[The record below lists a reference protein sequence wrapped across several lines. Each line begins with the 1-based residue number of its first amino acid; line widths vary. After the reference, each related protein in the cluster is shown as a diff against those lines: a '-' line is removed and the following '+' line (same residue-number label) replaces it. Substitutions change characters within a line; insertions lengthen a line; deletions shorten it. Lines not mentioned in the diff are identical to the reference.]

1 MRFILAV
8 VVAAVV
14 VGMRASLCPLFAP
27 IHTKRRFYFLKSFLI
42 VCQMGQCEADRRHL
56 IRAQPRF
63 PSPFFSLL
71 TSVCSLSLFAARS
84 RRGSNAAQ
92 MIAIVMLGI

>member
-1 MRFILAV
+1 
-8 VVAAVV
+8 
-14 VGMRASLCPLFAP
+14 MRASLCPLCAP

-42 VCQMGQCEADRRHL
+42 VCQMGQCEADRPHL
-56 IRAQPRF
+56 IRVVLLP
-63 PSPFFSLL
+63 PSSLL
-71 TSVCSLSLFAARS
+71 PFLLYSHLSLCPSHSRALSRQDEA

>member
-8 VVAAVV
+8 VVVV

-56 IRAQPRF
+56 IRAQPRSLSS
-63 PSPFFSLL
+63 PSPY
-71 TSVCSLSLFAARS
+71 LSTLALRCPVEARVKRS
-84 RRGSNAAQ
+84 PNDCDCYAWHL
-92 MIAIVMLGI
+92 IAL

>member
-1 MRFILAV
+1 MRFILDV
-8 VVAAVV
+8 VVVV

-63 PSPFFSLL
+63 LLPS
-71 TSVCSLSLFAARS
+71 SLSFLQCAHS
-84 RRGSNAAQ
+84 RCSRGSNAAQ